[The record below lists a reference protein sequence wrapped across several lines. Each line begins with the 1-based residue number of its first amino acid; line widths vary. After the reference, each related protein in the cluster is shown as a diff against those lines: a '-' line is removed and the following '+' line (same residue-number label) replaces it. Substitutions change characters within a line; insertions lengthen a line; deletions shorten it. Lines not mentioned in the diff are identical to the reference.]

1 MAKTKETEL
10 RDDYDLL
17 EANEQRLFE
26 EIGSHGFKP
35 VKEDDQ
41 WTASNGKGLGIGPYP
56 LIAQLHAGVMDEV
69 FNPENIPASDNV
81 SAFKGRNKRSHPTRE
96 PVSMKMSDGDGKVL
110 FEGTDEEFAD
120 MTAKLADANDAGEPY
135 LPGAQEFAEV
145 MPDIPV
151 LRQPCL
157 ELHAVET
164 EFTEIQKRYKEAKT
178 VVDMLLHNH
187 KNELPFDVVRQVHYF
202 KVVNPDDPNT
212 PTVRVNLEPGKEKIT
227 TEIEGSYED

>member
-1 MAKTKETEL
+1 MAKTAETEL

-17 EANEQRLFE
+17 TPDEQRLFE
-26 EIGSHGFKP
+26 EMGTNGFKP

-41 WTASNGKGLGIGPYP
+41 WTASNGNGLGIGPYDT
-56 LIAQLHAGVMDEV
+56 IAELHPAVMDEV
-69 FNPENIPASDNV
+69 FEPA
-81 SAFKGRNKRSHPTRE
+81 AFKGRNEDQHPTRE
-96 PVSMKMSDGDGKVL
+96 PVSMKMSDGDGNVV

-120 MTAKLADANDAGEPY
+120 MTAKIKKANDAGEPY
-135 LPGAQEFAEV
+135 LPGAEELAEV

-164 EFTEIQKRYKEAKT
+164 EFTEIQKRYKEAKA

-202 KVVNPDDPNT
+202 KVIDAENPKA

>member
-1 MAKTKETEL
+1 MAKTAETEL

-17 EANEQRLFE
+17 TPDEQKLFE
-26 EIGSHGFKP
+26 EMGTNGFKP

-41 WTASNGKGLGIGPYP
+41 WTASNGNGLGIGPYDT
-56 LIAQLHAGVMDEV
+56 IAQLHPAVMDEV
-69 FNPENIPASDNV
+69 FEPA
-81 SAFKGRNKRSHPTRE
+81 AFKGRNEDQHPTRPDSE
-96 PVSMKMSDGDGKVL
+96 PV
-110 FEGTDEEFAD
+110 
-120 MTAKLADANDAGEPY
+120 LADANDAGEPY
-135 LPGAQEFAEV
+135 LPGAEELAEV

-187 KNELPFDVVRQVHYF
+187 KHELPFDVVRQVHYF
-202 KVVNPDDPNT
+202 KVIDAENPKA